1 MKIINKRK
9 TEYEI
14 ENIFLERYS
23 PRAMS
28 GEVVSKDELMT
39 LFEAARWA
47 PSANNIQ
54 PWRFL
59 YAIRDTTDF
68 ELFFSFLKE
77 GNQIWCKNAGALI
90 IGLSKKNMNNG
101 ELNQTHSFDTGSA
114 WENLALQG
122 TKMGLIVHGMAGYKI
137 ESIKESLKITDEYQV
152 ELMITVGKPG
162 KIEDLPIN
170 LQEREEPSQRMN
182 LDTIIFE
189 GKDGANKLLL
199 K

>member
-1 MKIINKRK
+1 MKTINNRK
-9 TEYEI
+9 TEYDI

-28 GEVVSKDELMT
+28 GEIVSKNELMT

-47 PSANNIQ
+47 PSASNIQ

-59 YAIRDTTDF
+59 YAIRDTKDF

-90 IGLSKKNMNNG
+90 IGLSKKNMEDG
-101 ELNQTHSFDTGSA
+101 KLNPTHSFDTGSA

-122 TKMGLIVHGMAGYKI
+122 SKMGLVVHGMAGYNK
-137 ESIKESLKITDEYQV
+137 ESIKESLKIKDEYQI
-152 ELMITVGKPG
+152 ELMIAVGKPG
-162 KIEDLPIN
+162 KIENLPEQ
-170 LQEREEPSQRMN
+170 LQEREKPSQRTDLN
-182 LDTIIFE
+182 KIVFE
-189 GKDGANKLLL
+189 GKNGANKLY
-199 K
+199 